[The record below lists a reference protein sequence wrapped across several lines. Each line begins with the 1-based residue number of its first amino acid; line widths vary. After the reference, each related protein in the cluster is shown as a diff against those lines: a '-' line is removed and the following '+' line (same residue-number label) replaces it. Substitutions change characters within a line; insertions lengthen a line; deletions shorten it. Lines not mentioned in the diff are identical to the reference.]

1 MKTMLR
7 ISSTALAVGLA
18 CGFTLAPRARAQE
31 QGLPQPAQPTLSWT
45 RHGEVE
51 FEADVR
57 PGGAPKHSRPMLI
70 VTMEIA
76 GVRNKRGWGEFTA
89 AFFGATSRAWLGLIP
104 SAASGAKRGKVTVA
118 LAIDHDGTL
127 EAAPVVQHS
136 SGDTSIDA
144 ATREAI
150 AKSAPF
156 KPLPTAYKKDAAQMI
171 VTFAYDHPHVPPG
184 RADR

>member
-1 MKTMLR
+1 MKE
-7 ISSTALAVGLA
+7 IAKIVGAALAVGLA
-18 CGFTLAPRARAQE
+18 CVLTLVPRARAQV
-31 QGLPQPAQPTLSWT
+31 QPAEPTLTWT

-57 PGGAPKHSRPMLI
+57 PAGAPKSSRPMLI
-70 VTMEIA
+70 ETMEIA
-76 GVRNKRGWGEFTA
+76 GVRNKRGWSEFTA
-89 AFFGATSRAWLGLIP
+89 AFFDATSRAWLGVIP
-104 SAASGAKRGKVTVA
+104 SSASTKKGKVIVA

-136 SGDTSIDA
+136 SGDSSVDA

-156 KPLPTAYKKDAAQMI
+156 KPLPTAYKKDAAQVI
-171 VTFAYDHPHVPPG
+171 VTFAYDHPHVPSSG
-184 RADR
+184 AHR

>member
-1 MKTMLR
+1 MKHAMVNAAL
-7 ISSTALAVGLA
+7 IVLTACV
-18 CGFTLAPRARAQE
+18 FAPRARAQE
-31 QGLPQPAQPTLSWT
+31 QGLPQPAQPTVSWT
-45 RHGEVE
+45 RHGEVQ

-76 GVRNKRGWGEFTA
+76 GVRKKKGWGEFTA

-104 SAASGAKRGKVTVA
+104 SSASVKKGKVIVA
-118 LAIDHDGTL
+118 LAIDRDGTL

-136 SGDTSIDA
+136 SGDKSVDA

-156 KPLPTAYKKDAAQMI
+156 KSLPTEYKKDAAQAI
-171 VTFAYDHPHVPPG
+171 VTFAYDHPHVPSSG
-184 RADR
+184 GSQ

>member
-1 MKTMLR
+1 MKRKAVLG
-7 ISSTALAVGLA
+7 TALIVLA
-18 CGFTLAPRARAQE
+18 ACSLALAPRARAQE
-31 QGLPQPAQPTLSWT
+31 QGLPQPAQPTVSWT

-76 GVRNKRGWGEFTA
+76 GVRKKKGWGEFTA

-104 SAASGAKRGKVTVA
+104 SSASVKKGKVIVA
-118 LAIDHDGTL
+118 LAIDRDGTL

-136 SGDTSIDA
+136 SGDKSVDA

-156 KPLPTAYKKDAAQMI
+156 KSLPTEYKKDAAQAI
-171 VTFAYDHPHVPPG
+171 VTFAYDHPHVPSSG
-184 RADR
+184 GSQ

>member
-1 MKTMLR
+1 MKHAIVNAALIVLTAWALML
-7 ISSTALAVGLA
+7 V
-18 CGFTLAPRARAQE
+18 PRARAQE
-31 QGLPQPAQPTLSWT
+31 QGLPQPAEPTLSWT
-45 RHGEVE
+45 RHGEVV

-57 PGGAPKHSRPMLI
+57 PGGAPKNSRPMLI

-76 GVRNKRGWGEFTA
+76 GVRKKKGWGEFTA
-89 AFFGATSRAWLGLIP
+89 AFFDATSRAWLGLIP
-104 SAASGAKRGKVTVA
+104 SAASAKKGKITVA

-150 AKSAPF
+150 VKSAPF
-156 KPLPTAYKKDAAQMI
+156 KSLPTAYKKDAAQVI
-171 VTFAYDHPHVPPG
+171 VTFAYDHPRVPSSG
-184 RADR
+184 AHR